1 VGFWSHTVVPRA
13 TDLLLSP
20 RTTGEVRA
28 RVCDGLSG
36 TVLELGCGSGPNCGY
51 YPPGVTEVWAVEPS
65 DVHWRRAQKRIA
77 ATHATVTR
85 AGLDGQ
91 FLALA
96 DASADS
102 ALSTWT
108 LCTIPNAFRAL
119 QEVRR
124 VLRPGG
130 TLHFVEHGLSPSAE
144 VARWQHRLD
153 PVQQALA
160 AGCHLTRR
168 IDALLEEAGFTL
180 DELATYDAPGA
191 PKPFSWFYEG
201 VGRSTSMATS
211 ASPS

>member
-1 VGFWSHTVVPRA
+1 MGFWSHTVVPRA

-28 RVCDGLSG
+28 RVCDGLAG
-36 TVLELGCGSGPNCGY
+36 TVLELGFGSGPNCGY
-51 YPPGVTEVWAVEPS
+51 YPAAVTEVWAVEPS
-65 DVHWRRAQKRIA
+65 DVAWHKARKRIA
-77 ATHATVTR
+77 AATAPVQR
-85 AGLDGQ
+85 VGLDGQ
-91 FLALA
+91 FLSLP

-130 TLHFVEHGLSPSAE
+130 TLHFVEHGLSPSAS
-144 VARWQHRLD
+144 VAKWQHRLD

-168 IDALLEEAGFTL
+168 IDELLAEAGF
-180 DELATYDAPGA
+180 EMVQLATYDAPGA

-211 ASPS
+211 ASPK